1 MLQEEKNM
9 GFLDDVKEN
18 QTLQIQVLC
27 VAFFLLAFP
36 SYFFLKAAATDDP
49 AGMGGVGT
57 YSVTG
62 EFSYIDFDSGEET
75 IADGTPFVLNLNT
88 DALGSEDQGKNII
101 GVLVSMSYQEDETQQ
116 GALGSP
122 CVTGGYS
129 PDTVTGTASHLEFTN
144 SADGQNQ
151 GGNGAHDVTTEWF
164 NSSMIGTEVEGL
176 SESEITEQL
185 DSNGAGMGDYT
196 IEISVQANSQN
207 SPGCTRS
214 DTGETVTYTVQLIV
228 LDYAITPY
236 IEIEDI

>member
-1 MLQEEKNM
+1 M
-9 GFLDDVKEN
+9 GFIDNIKED
-18 QTLQIQVLC
+18 QKMQIQAVC

-75 IADGTPFVLNLNT
+75 IADGTPFVLDLNT
-88 DALGSEDQGKNII
+88 DALSSEDQGKNIV

-116 GALGSP
+116 GTLVAP

-129 PDTVTGTASHLEFTN
+129 ADTITGTASHLEFTN

-151 GGNGAHDVTTEWF
+151 GGSGSHDVTTEWF

-176 SESEITEQL
+176 SESEITDQL
-185 DSNGAGMGDYT
+185 DSKGAGLGDYT

-214 DTGETVTYTVQLIV
+214 DTGETVMYTIQLIV
-228 LDYAITPY
+228 LEYSITPY
-236 IEIEDI
+236 VEIEDI